1 MGVPDIPKVRTI
13 KEIKFPI
20 VVTTEIEIECIP
32 GHEQVSGS
40 SVITCVKD
48 TNFDIEEMPT
58 CVIGGFLSSLN

>member
-1 MGVPDIPKVRTI
+1 MGIPDIPKVRTTQ
-13 KEIKFPI
+13 EIKFPV

-48 TNFDIEEMPT
+48 TNFYIEEIPT
-58 CVIGGFLSSLN
+58 CVIGEIF